1 MLTRRLGNHH
11 LAVSAMGLGCWGMSH
26 AYGPADEKESLATM
40 ERALDL
46 GINFFDT
53 ADVYG
58 SGHNETL
65 IARVLKNRRQDVII
79 ATKFGFVGDENGAVH
94 VCGRPEYAA
103 AACEK
108 SLQRLGADV
117 IDLYYLHRRD
127 PQVPIEETVGAM
139 ADLVAAGKVRT
150 IGLSEVSAAT
160 LRRAHAV
167 HPVTALQS
175 EYSLWH
181 RDVEQ
186 TILPACRELKVSL
199 VPYCPLGR
207 GYLTGTLSTVDD
219 LAEADYRRAIPRFDA
234 AVMDLNQQIVSRL
247 KRLSQASGHT
257 PAQLAIAWLL
267 AKDPSIVPIPGMK
280 RRRHLMENVTAAA
293 IRLSAETIAA
303 LDTLGEQVAGE
314 RHNAQNLQFVDHE
327 DD

>member
-1 MLTRRLGNHH
+1 MHTRCLGKNH

-40 ERALDL
+40 EKALDL

-58 SGHNETL
+58 SGNNETL
-65 IARVLKNRRQDVII
+65 IAKVLKNRRQDVVI
-79 ATKFGFVGDENGAVH
+79 ATKFGFVGDENGVVR
-94 VCGRPEYAA
+94 VCGRPEYVA

-108 SLQRLGADV
+108 SLQRLGVDV
-117 IDLYYLHRRD
+117 IDLYYLHRLD
-127 PQVPIEETVGAM
+127 PEVPVEETVGAM
-139 ADLVAAGKVRT
+139 ADLVAAGKIRT

-160 LRRAHAV
+160 LRRAHAI
-167 HPVTALQS
+167 HPLTALQS

-181 RDVEQ
+181 RDVEK
-186 TILPACRELKVSL
+186 TILPACRELAVSL

-234 AVMDLNQQIVSRL
+234 KAMDLNQYIVGRL
-247 KRLSQASGHT
+247 KHLSQASGHT

-267 AKDPSIVPIPGMK
+267 AKNPSMVPIPGMK

-293 IRLSAETIAA
+293 IRLSPETIEA
-303 LDTLGEQVAGE
+303 LDALAEKVAGD
-314 RHNAQNLQFVDHE
+314 RHNAQNLEFVDNE
-327 DD
+327 NG